1 MLYLYRIVGMTLLTS
16 MMALSA
22 TTSAKQSTYNADSL
36 KPYTA
41 CKLEGDLEVKGIT
54 RKQNVPSDYR
64 EVTTAKG
71 KERVSVVDGYR
82 VMFGY
87 KDVGYFYANVKIEQ
101 SDAKSYAQDKEIV
114 INELRHL
121 SSSKQFKMMLIA
133 DKTML
138 SGFEHYAIEREAI
151 DVGNLIGIHLL
162 LYDKDK
168 IIITIYFINQEK
180 KKRRFNSI
188 EEFRAI
194 RESFLNRYTEC
205 LIAVARH

>member
-1 MLYLYRIVGMTLLTS
+1 MRPITNGGNAVLYLNRIMGITLLTII
-16 MMALSA
+16 MALPA
-22 TTSAKQSTYNADSL
+22 TTLATQSIYNDADSL

-41 CKLEGDLEVKGIT
+41 CKLEGDLEVKEIT
-54 RKQNVPSDYR
+54 RRANSGSEYR

-71 KERVSVVDGYR
+71 KERVSVNDGYR

-101 SDAKSYAQDKEIV
+101 SDAQSYAQDKEIV
-114 INELRHL
+114 INQLKHL
-121 SSSKQFKMMLIA
+121 SSSKQAKMMLIA
-133 DKTML
+133 DKMML

-168 IIITIYFINQEK
+168 IIITIYFLNQEK
-180 KKRRFNSI
+180 KNGDSTVLR
-188 EEFRAI
+188 
-194 RESFLNRYTEC
+194 SFE
-205 LIAVARH
+205 H